1 MSATLAKLL
10 KRLED
15 LEAQMTIA
23 CDLKL
28 SSEARQHIVNEL
40 MEQHRVIAQEVM
52 ELRFREKLDGS
63 EELAKHVIGV
73 ASHPPAGNQ

>member
-23 CDLKL
+23 CDLEL

-40 MEQHRVIAQEVM
+40 MEQHRLIAQEVM
-52 ELRFREKLDGS
+52 DLRLREKLDGS
-63 EELAKHVIGV
+63 EELAKHVVGET
-73 ASHPPAGNQ
+73 SRPPAGSR

>member
-40 MEQHRVIAQEVM
+40 MEQIA
-52 ELRFREKLDGS
+52 
-63 EELAKHVIGV
+63 
-73 ASHPPAGNQ
+73 